1 MTDNEIKKVLKSTRN
16 VFLTGPAGTGK
27 TYIINEFLDETPNV
41 LTCASTGIAAINIG
55 GDTAHRVFHIPVP
68 AFDAPSFAKN
78 KRGAITKAQL
88 SVIAR
93 ADVIILDEVSML
105 RAEVFKFLI
114 KVLRKAEKQKGK
126 KIRLIVVGD
135 FSQLP
140 PVVKKTEL
148 KLFKKYGIDE
158 SGFAFT
164 TQEWKSCNFKVI
176 ELTEVKRQDNREFI
190 DILNKIRLGE
200 CYDLGYFDQF
210 VNKEPDY
217 EDAICICGT
226 NAEADRI
233 NQEYLDSLSGN
244 AIALQARKEGR
255 CINGCVDDVVVVKE
269 GAKIIFTANDLVYK
283 KYRNGTFGIVKHVYG
298 DDVIIEIDGKDEKV
312 TRRDFPIYTYSVCN
326 GALSKKELGVIHQFP
341 FRIGKAIT
349 IHKSQG
355 QTFDKVIISPEIFAA
370 GQLYVALSRV
380 RTPEGLTLLRD
391 ILPEHLII
399 DPTVQEFYDNGYSWE
414 VKKPKKAVATKKES
428 ATGKKT
434 ATKKKTTGKAS
445 SKSTSSTKK
454 KATASKTKSKTAAAK
469 AKSTVKKTT
478 AKKTTAKKPATKKKA
493 STAKTSTAK
502 KTAAKKTT
510 AKRSTA
516 VKKASAKA
524 KTTRR
529 STTAKKT
536 VRKPSTRSKTK

>member
-1 MTDNEIKKVLKSTRN
+1 MTDKEIDKALKSSRN
-16 VFLTGPAGTGK
+16 LFITGAAGTGK
-27 TYIINEFLDETPNV
+27 TYFLNKFIEETPNV
-41 LTCASTGIAAINIG
+41 LTCASTGIAAINVG

-78 KRGAITKAQL
+78 KKGAITKAQL
-88 SVIAR
+88 NVIAK
-93 ADVIILDEVSML
+93 ADVIIIDEISLL
-105 RAEVFKFLI
+105 RNEAFRFLI
-114 KVLRKAEKQKGK
+114 KVLRKAEKEKGS

-148 KLFKKYGIDE
+148 KLFKKYKLDE

-176 ELTEVKRQDNREFI
+176 ELTEVKRQDNKEFI

-210 VNKEPDY
+210 VNKNPDY
-217 EDAICICGT
+217 EDAVCICGT

-233 NQEYLDSLSGN
+233 NQEYLDSLPGN
-244 AIALQARKEGR
+244 AIALQSRKEGR
-255 CINGCVDDVVVVKE
+255 CISGCVDDVIVVKE
-269 GAKIIFTANDLVYK
+269 GAKVIFTANDTVFK
-283 KYRNGTFGIVKHVYG
+283 KYRNGTFGVIEQVNTDEVVVK
-298 DDVIIEIDGKDEKV
+298 IDGKSERIK
-312 TRRDFPIYTYSVCN
+312 RRDFPIYTYSVCN
-326 GALSKKELGVIHQFP
+326 NSLSKKELGVVHQFP

-399 DPTVQEFYDNGYSWE
+399 DPIVQKFYDDGYTWKVKP
-414 VKKPKKAVATKKES
+414 VKKATSIAKKS
-428 ATGKKT
+428 TGKIS
-434 ATKKKTTGKAS
+434 AS
-445 SKSTSSTKK
+445 SKSS
-454 KATASKTKSKTAAAK
+454 
-469 AKSTVKKTT
+469 VKKTT
-478 AKKTTAKKPATKKKA
+478 KKPVAKKTSSTSRSSAKKKI
-493 STAKTSTAK
+493 SAK
-502 KTAAKKTT
+502 KSISKPKTTKTMKKTT
-510 AKRSTA
+510 TKTKS
-516 VKKASAKA
+516 AS
-524 KTTRR
+524 
-529 STTAKKT
+529 KKT
-536 VRKPSTRSKTK
+536 SK